1 MRYEYQRAIVSQ
13 FSAAAR
19 KCRQVCGAPLPP
31 QEFHALPGG
40 TGYSAFVRQRRWA
53 RAIAI
58 AIATAATAATARG
71 ARAQAPIEVS
81 VRGSTAGGF
90 AARAST
96 DSAPRE
102 PIDAASMLDELPAVH
117 IRRLGAEG
125 AFATIS
131 VRGSAPSQVA
141 VVLGGIPLTSA
152 ADPAFDVG
160 ALPLWPG
167 ASFRVYRGFA
177 PATLGTTGYLGG
189 VLSIDPPS
197 PAIGQRTEWWAA
209 AGSFGGLKLR
219 VGDLRREGHV
229 SLGSGFYA
237 SRSDGN
243 FPYFVQVPLGSGPV
257 VEARRGN
264 AGQAVVGG
272 IERVSIERPWG
283 SVSALLLADARR
295 LGVPGAVV
303 GSTPNRFVTLSTTRL
318 VAGLEA
324 TVRTTTTS
332 ALRLSGWSRR
342 ESSDLADPAAE
353 LDRTHASTT
362 RSATIAAGF
371 AAIFRARPVDQ
382 LSLGVVLDGRVER
395 FAPRSI
401 EGRLPTTPA
410 TRLAAGLGV
419 DLDYRPLDRL
429 TMHASA
435 RADARRDDAR
445 GAITTTGDDAGVS
458 GALIPTGHAGAS
470 YRFHDAAILSA
481 HLGALARPPSF
492 PELYGNGAS
501 LLASPGLRTE
511 RAFSFDAGLAGDV
524 GDGRLAAG
532 YELVGFASLARD
544 LIVFQPF
551 GRATFRAS
559 NVARALIGGGEISA
573 HVVARG
579 LRVQATYTLLLT
591 QNQDDGRPLPG
602 RPRHDLAYDAAYKLG
617 PVRIRYGV
625 DLVSGVLV
633 DGQIPL
639 APRIFHGTGV
649 AIDLPWVRGLRA
661 AIDVANLFDQRIQY
675 VPSTLAGGPV
685 PYFVSD
691 FLGFPLPGRTIW
703 GTLRF
708 SRPVSSRRH
717 AW

>member
-1 MRYEYQRAIVSQ
+1 MGEI
-13 FSAAAR
+13 
-19 KCRQVCGAPLPP
+19 
-31 QEFHALPGG
+31 HALGRG
-40 TGYSAFVRQRRWA
+40 TGYSVGVRQRRW
-53 RAIAI
+53 RAAAVAI
-58 AIATAATAATARG
+58 VAATATE
-71 ARAQAPIEVS
+71 ARAQAPIEVQ

-90 AARAST
+90 ASRVSE
-96 DSAPRE
+96 DGAPRE
-102 PIDAASMLDELPAVH
+102 PIDAASLLDELPAVH

-131 VRGSAPSQVA
+131 VRGSAPSQVG

-177 PATLGTTGYLGG
+177 PASLGTTGYLGG
-189 VLSIDPPS
+189 VLAIDPPS
-197 PAIGQRTEWWAA
+197 PALGARTEWWAA
-209 AGSFGGLKLR
+209 TGSFGALKLR
-219 VGDLRREGHV
+219 LGDLRRVGNV
-229 SLGSGFYA
+229 SIGSGFYA
-237 SRSDGN
+237 SRSDGD
-243 FPYFVQVPLGSGPV
+243 FPYLVQVPLGSGPV

-303 GSTPNRFVTLSTTRL
+303 GATPNRFVSLSTTRL

-324 TVRTTTTS
+324 TVRTTPAS
-332 ALRLSGWSRR
+332 ALRLLGWARR

-353 LDRTHASTT
+353 LDRTHATTT
-362 RSATIAAGF
+362 RSATIAAGL
-371 AAIFRARPVDQ
+371 AANWRGRLVEK
-382 LSLGVVLDGRVER
+382 LTLGLVLDGRAER
-395 FAPRSI
+395 FAPLST
-401 EGRLPTTPA
+401 EGRQRTAPA
-410 TRLAAGLGV
+410 SRLTAGLGA
-419 DLDYRPLDRL
+419 DLDYRPVDRL
-429 TMHASA
+429 TVHASM

-445 GAITTTGDDAGVS
+445 GSITTTGDTAGVS
-458 GALIPTGHAGAS
+458 AAIVPTGHAGAS

-481 HLGALARPPSF
+481 HVGALARPPSF

-501 LLASPGLRTE
+501 LLASPDLRTE
-511 RAFSFDAGLAGDV
+511 RAFSFDAGLAGDA

-532 YELVGFASLARD
+532 YEVVGFASFARD

-559 NVARALIGGGEISA
+559 NVARALIAGGEISA
-573 HVVARG
+573 HLVARG
-579 LRVQATYTLLLT
+579 LRTQATYTLLFA
-591 QNQDDGRPLPG
+591 QNQDDGRALPG
-602 RPRHDLAYDAAYKLG
+602 RPRHDLAYDASYRFG
-617 PVRIRYGV
+617 PVRVRYGV

-639 APRIFHGTGV
+639 APRIFHGAGV
-649 AIDLPWVRGLRA
+649 ALDLPWLPGLRA
-661 AIDVANLFDQRIQY
+661 AADVANLFDQRIQY
-675 VPSTLAGGPV
+675 VPSTLSGGPV
-685 PYFVSD
+685 PYPVSD

-708 SRPVSSRRH
+708 SRPVLAR
-717 AW
+717 